1 VLPMTEMTQIRRFPP
16 RTPRNIEILAFPG
29 VQLLDITG
37 PLQVFASANQF
48 AEARGL
54 ATPYASTVVSSDSQ
68 IVTSAG
74 LELVARPLPRES
86 TPVDTLIV
94 PGGSGVDAA
103 MADAGLVKWV
113 RGRARMARRTVS
125 VCTGAFLLAEAGLLN
140 GRNAATHWTRCSE
153 LAKRFPDVTVQPDPI
168 FVRDGAVWSSA
179 GVTAGIDLCLALA
192 EQDAGRDVALDIAR
206 DLVMFLKRPGSQAQ
220 FSATLLLQGS
230 SRFDKL
236 HTWMQE
242 NLNTDLSIANLANRC
257 GMSERTFGR
266 RYLEELGL
274 TPARAVERLRVEA
287 ARRLL
292 AKTNEPLKVIAA
304 RCGFLSEEVLRR
316 SFARLLSV
324 SPRDYRRNWRAD

>member
-1 VLPMTEMTQIRRFPP
+1 
-16 RTPRNIEILAFPG
+16 
-29 VQLLDITG
+29 
-37 PLQVFASANQF
+37 VFASANRF
-48 AEARGL
+48 AEAKGL
-54 ATPYASTVVSSDSQ
+54 ATPYALTVVSSDSQ

-74 LELVARPLPRES
+74 LELAARPLPREG
-86 TPVDTLIV
+86 TPVDTVIV

-103 MADAGLVKWV
+103 MADVGLVKWV
-113 RGRARMARRTVS
+113 RERARMARRTVS

-140 GRNAATHWTRCSE
+140 GRNAATHWARCSE

-179 GVTAGIDLCLALA
+179 GVTAGIDLCLALV
-192 EQDAGRDVALDIAR
+192 EQDAGRYIALDIAR

-220 FSATLLLQGS
+220 YSATLFLQAS

-236 HTWMQE
+236 HTWMRE
-242 NLNTDLSIANLANRC
+242 NLDADLSIAGLANRC

-292 AKTNEPLKVIAA
+292 AETREPLKIIAA

-316 SFARLLSV
+316 SFERLLSV